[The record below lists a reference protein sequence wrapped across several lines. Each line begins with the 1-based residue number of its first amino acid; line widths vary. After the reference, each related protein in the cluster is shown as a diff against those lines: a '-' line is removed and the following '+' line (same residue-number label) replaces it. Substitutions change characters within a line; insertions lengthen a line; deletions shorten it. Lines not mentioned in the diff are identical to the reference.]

1 MKFFLGV
8 TMEWVV
14 RKYGLLTKP
23 GIVFGNVVTTVAG
36 FALASRGVWNGR
48 LFLAVLVGLSLI
60 IMSAC
65 VWNNYIDRDLDAK
78 MMRTKNRAL
87 AKGAISPKAAGLFA
101 ISLGLGGLTLLA
113 FGTNLLAM
121 LVAVFGFIMYVIVY
135 SFSKYLVP
143 QSTFIGSLAGA
154 VPPVVGYT
162 AVSHRLD
169 LGAFLLFALMVMW
182 QMPHFY
188 AIAIYRIEDY
198 RKGDL
203 PLLPLKEGIRV
214 TKFSMLFYVIG
225 FISVASLLTLFHYVG
240 YIFLVATLLSGI
252 YWLILC
258 IEGFSCKND
267 IVWAR
272 KMFIFSLVVV
282 MVFSITI
289 SINVL

>member
-1 MKFFLGV
+1 
-8 TMEWVV
+8 MEWVV

>member
-240 YIFLVATLLSGI
+240 CIFLVATLLSGI

>member
-1 MKFFLGV
+1 
-8 TMEWVV
+8 MEWVV

-240 YIFLVATLLSGI
+240 CIFLVATLLSGI